1 MNRGALRIAAFYAG
15 IGGLWILFSDKLLSW
30 LAQDPDT
37 FTRLSIAKG
46 WAYVLVTAALLYWLI
61 ERHTRTLLDSE
72 NTLWEKN
79 TTLSATE
86 AELRRNMDEYY
97 RKAAQLRL
105 ITDMIPALI
114 CYVDSTGSYRF
125 VNRRYAQWFGK
136 TPAEIVGRS
145 VQEIVGPDLY
155 AQIREPCDRALA
167 GETLG
172 FSETSTSVD
181 GQERIMDVT
190 YLPDTGLDGTVRGFV
205 AMIQDVTERMQVQQ
219 ALVESEERYRHLF
232 ENNPHPMWVYDLETL
247 AFLAVNDAAVH
258 HYGYGREE
266 FLAMTIRDI
275 RPAEDIP
282 ALLDN
287 IAGLQGGIDAAGTWR
302 HRKKDGT
309 IIAVEITSHSL
320 EWGDRPAEVVLA
332 HDVTELLR
340 TQAELQRLTIELE
353 QLVAER
359 TAELQQVNREL
370 EAFSYS
376 VSHDLQAPLRHI
388 EGFSQALREDCADRL
403 DERGLR
409 HLERIGGATRRMGQL
424 IEALLQLAQLSRSE
438 LKRESVNLSG
448 IVAQFA
454 EELRQSQPERPVE
467 FRIAEGV
474 TVPGDPRLLRLV
486 IENLLRNAWKFTG
499 KQDTAIIE
507 FGTERRGGEP
517 AYFIRDNGVG
527 FDMAFAA
534 RLFTPF
540 QRLHSEAEFAGSG
553 IGLATVQRIIHRH
566 GGRVWAEGVRGG
578 GATFSFT
585 LGGGQQP

>member
-353 QLVAER
+353 QLVAKR

-403 DERGLR
+403 DERGLH

-424 IEALLQLAQLSRSE
+424 IETLLQLAQLSRSE
-438 LKRESVNLSG
+438 LKRGSVDLSG
-448 IVAQFA
+448 IVAMFA
-454 EELRQSQPERPVE
+454 EELRQSQPERLVE

-474 TVPGDPRLLRLV
+474 TVPGDPRLLQVV

-499 KQDTAIIE
+499 KKDTAVIE

-517 AYFIRDNGVG
+517 TYFIRDNGVG

-566 GGRVWAEGVRGG
+566 GGRVWAEGEPGG